1 MTEAFLHIKWVCT
14 SFQEECCVGMAPRM
28 EVEQRHAQLLVNN
41 AIGVLQA
48 NVYLRWRLIEG
59 INAIV
64 YA

>member
-1 MTEAFLHIKWVCT
+1 MTEAFLYVERVCP
-14 SFQEECCVGMAPRM
+14 SFQEEGCVGVAPRM

-48 NVYLRWRLIEG
+48 NVYLRWRLIEC